1 MPPPTTLLVL
11 APDIRVN
18 GSPVPAA
25 DHHALVELHVS
36 HAIGVPSELTLR
48 FADDEFELLD
58 GNRYVVG
65 ATIEV
70 RFPTTPST
78 LVSVF
83 EGEIL
88 SVGVDQQAER
98 HYQGCELTVTALD
111 KSHRLGRETK
121 VRTFQRLKYSQIVA
135 TIAAEVGLRSSVE
148 DTGVT
153 FDYLIQTTTNYA
165 FLEEIAF
172 RTGFEWRIDGDQLIF
187 GPRAA
192 TTPIRVTYGEDLR
205 RIRARFSAASE
216 AATVTVRSWDPSSK
230 RPITANQ
237 TMSAARESGATGG
250 DSSLVTSGRQKSRA
264 FGKPL
269 GASSL
274 VATSSDEAQQ
284 LAEALGARVA
294 TADLE
299 VRGECLGRPLIKPG
313 STVRIDK
320 AGTKLSGTYYVTSVD
335 HHFGR
340 DGDMVTTFAT
350 GPRDSSSIVELLGGA
365 QERVGPFGRLG
376 LTIGIVTNNKD
387 PDGLGRVRVKFPAL
401 SESEESW
408 WARVV
413 TPGGGSQ
420 AGLIFIPQIDDEVLV
435 GFEHGDLRRP
445 FVLGGLWGP
454 SAHPPLHHDAFLA
467 QNKVVEWGLKT
478 LNGSTLAIRS
488 GTQPAEKHYKVALPD
503 GTTHYMGSDKTEIVA
518 MNKSIELK
526 SGAASILI
534 SDQGDI
540 QIKGANIKLQATQ
553 GVTIDGLTIASKAN
567 TSYKAEGGTTIE
579 LKGGP
584 SATLEASGVTQVK
597 GALVKIQ

>member
-1 MPPPTTLLVL
+1 MPPTTVILVL
-11 APDIRVN
+11 APDIRVD
-18 GSPVPAA
+18 GATLPAV
-25 DHHALVELHVS
+25 DYDALVDLHVS
-36 HAIGVPSELTLR
+36 RAIGVPSELTLR
-48 FADDEFELLD
+48 FSDDEFELLD

-70 RFPTTPST
+70 KFPSGPST

-83 EGEIL
+83 EGEII
-88 SVGVDQQAER
+88 SVGTDQLADR
-98 HYQGCELTVTALD
+98 HFNGCELTVTALD

-121 VRTFQRLKYSQIVA
+121 VRTFQRQKYSQIVSA
-135 TIAAEVGLRSSVE
+135 IASEVGLTASVQ
-148 DTGVT
+148 DTVVT

-172 RTGFEWRIDGDQLIF
+172 RTGFEWRVEGSQLIF
-187 GPRAA
+187 EPRAA
-192 TTPIRVTYGEDLR
+192 TAPISVKYGEDLR

-216 AATVTVRSWDPSSK
+216 ATNVTVRSWDPTSK
-230 RPITANQ
+230 RSVTGNQ
-237 TMSAARESGATGG
+237 TMSAARDSGATGG
-250 DSSLVTSGRQKSRA
+250 DSTLVTSGRQNASA

-269 GASSL
+269 GSSSL

-284 LAEALGARVA
+284 LAGALGARVA

-299 VRGECLGRPLIKPG
+299 VRCECLGHPLIKPG
-313 STVRIDK
+313 TTVRITN

-340 DGDMVTTFAT
+340 DGDMVTTFST
-350 GPRDSSSIVELLGGA
+350 GPRDSASIVELLGGGDDRIGA
-365 QERVGPFGRLG
+365 FGRLG

-401 SESEESW
+401 SDAEESW

-454 SAHPPLHHDAFLA
+454 SARPPLHHDAFLA

-478 LNGSTLAIRS
+478 MNGSTLAIRS
-488 GTQPAEKHYKVALPD
+488 GTEPAEKHYKVALPD

-526 SGAASILI
+526 SGQASILI
-534 SDQGDI
+534 TDRGDI
-540 QIKGANIKLQATQ
+540 QIKGVNIKLDATQ
-553 GVTIDGLTIASKAN
+553 GITIDGLTIAGKAR
-567 TSYKAEGGTTIE
+567 TSYKAEGGAALE

-584 SATLEASGVTQVK
+584 MASLESSGVTQVK
-597 GALVKIQ
+597 GSIVKIQ